1 MTILNEQTMRDMAQ
15 LMLDR
20 ATDSLQS
27 VLQLISNPLQR
38 AQIIEML
45 GILCLGLEAA
55 NIMAAFEA
63 DTGEVVSYEEAVK
76 TVAKILAERA
86 IELGEECSQVVEAR
100 MQPMTSN

>member
-55 NIMAAFEA
+55 NIMA
-63 DTGEVVSYEEAVK
+63 GQPKLS
-76 TVAKILAERA
+76 
-86 IELGEECSQVVEAR
+86 CSQ
-100 MQPMTSN
+100 

>member
-1 MTILNEQTMRDMAQ
+1 
-15 LMLDR
+15 
-20 ATDSLQS
+20 
-27 VLQLISNPLQR
+27 
-38 AQIIEML
+38 
-45 GILCLGLEAA
+45 
-55 NIMAAFEA
+55 MAAFEA